1 MASRF
6 LHKFKERF
14 VSGEV
19 SLNVSR
25 HRAPTT
31 GKGIIWSLPL
41 EGGIENKLT
50 SGIGNHLWPHS
61 SLLFSWRSLGIVT
74 VIESI

>member
-1 MASRF
+1 MSFR
-6 LHKFKERF
+6 L
-14 VSGEV
+14 
-19 SLNVSR
+19 L
-25 HRAPTT
+25 RAPATIT
-31 GKGIIWSLPL
+31 ARVLYGLSPL

-50 SGIGNHLWPHS
+50 SGIENHLWPHS